1 MPTITTVPRDADVDT
16 VAKHLLADG
25 CVIVERL
32 ASEDTLR
39 EVATD
44 LERELVATGT
54 NNTAFGGY
62 NTKRFSGL
70 LSRLPAT
77 QQLALH
83 PLVLGVVDKL
93 LSPYCVRHQLNY
105 DGIMHLMP
113 GESSQPIH
121 RDGGFYPFRHPT
133 PPFLLACMW
142 AHSEFTEE
150 NGGTSIVPGSHLWE
164 TGRAPEPHEVCSS
177 VMPAGS
183 VVLYTGGVFHG
194 AGANRSNQPRTG
206 ISFQYS
212 YAWLRQE
219 LNMFLTYPPEVAKHF
234 PEPLQAL
241 IGYQLGAPYLGFID
255 AGSPHLALQ
264 DNPTS
269 EIRERSTPEMDA
281 AKAALKLVSF
291 DGS

>member
-1 MPTITTVPRDADVDT
+1 MPSIRTISRDADVNT
-16 VAKHLLADG
+16 VAECLLEEG
-25 CVIVERL
+25 CVIIESL

-39 EVATD
+39 AVAADLDAELAETD
-44 LERELVATGT
+44 T
-54 NNTAFGGY
+54 NNTEFAGR
-62 NTKRFSGL
+62 NTKRFNGL
-70 LSRLPAT
+70 LTRLPAT
-77 QQLALH
+77 QQLALN
-83 PLVLGVVDKL
+83 PLVLGVVDEL

-105 DGIMHLMP
+105 DGVMHLMP

-133 PPFLLACMW
+133 PPFLIACMW
-142 AHSEFTEE
+142 AQSDFTEE
-150 NGGTSIVPGSHLWE
+150 NGGTNLVPGSHLWD
-164 TGRAPEPHEVCSS
+164 TGRTPETHEICSA
-177 VMPAGS
+177 VMPPGS
-183 VVLYTGGVFHG
+183 VVIYTGGVFHG

-234 PEPLQAL
+234 PEALQAL

-255 AGSPHLALQ
+255 AGSPHLALD
-264 DNPTS
+264 DNAHS
-269 EIRERSTPEMDA
+269 AIRERSTPEMDA

-291 DGS
+291 DA